1 MLAAT
6 DVGLMMERWPAHSRA
21 GARLATGQSCLQFE
35 EQEGCRLSA
44 CQKGS
49 ATVRLKWCM
58 LASSA
63 TRVVAP

>member
-49 ATVRLKWCM
+49 ATVRLK
-58 LASSA
+58 
-63 TRVVAP
+63 